1 MGNVSMY
8 TNSELDAEAA
18 LSFGADHIAV
28 ATGARWTK
36 RLYSA
41 LEIPAAPLDLP
52 QILTP
57 EDVFAGT
64 VSADRVLVFDYDN
77 YYFGWRYRRAF
88 GRARQGRELCHPCGT
103 CLRLDLHDQ

>member
-1 MGNVSMY
+1 MY

-77 YYFGWRYRRAF
+77 YYLGGVIAEHLAEQ
-88 GRARQGRELCHPCGT
+88 GQGRELCHPCGT